1 MNKRILL
8 LLADVKAEK
17 SLSKYFQKRGDLV
30 WHTND
35 ASNVLGL
42 VKRYKPE
49 IVFIDLHMPGEN
61 WLEALSTIRK
71 YRPSAK
77 IIITNKYPDFR
88 RELRAKEYG
97 VKVFLRQPF
106 KQKWLDKA
114 IQAVEIGE
122 QLPASKRTILPRVQ
136 VSMRVKITFP
146 YALLA
151 LFFAL
156 ASAFLISRY
165 VLESLRDRF
174 LIQLIDTGSL
184 TADWM
189 VQEENRL
196 LETLRL
202 IANSEGVPDALLAG
216 DVERLQT
223 IALPVA
229 VNSQEEAIEILNASG
244 EIMLSLHHRPGGTV
258 EDYTVVQGDP
268 QLAQQVF
275 IRQVLYGR
283 VDDQGDK
290 FAGLARLQRGDYF
303 YIAGPIYDTE
313 GRLVGAVAVGES
325 LSKMVQSIRRDTLA
339 HVSIYSMDG
348 NPIIS
353 TIFMEENSRPLPV
366 EIVAKILKSQDSES
380 PVREMSISNTNFSEI
395 LGPWEVRGGHDLGI
409 IGTTLRQNFITR
421 PSFITRFQVIAIIL
435 VGVSGVILLGIYLA
449 HQITSPLSKVVKA
462 SMEVAKGNFEVKVPS
477 QGNDEV
483 MVLAHAF
490 NYMVSGLQEG
500 FIYRDLLGR
509 TVSPEVREAL
519 RESFALGKLRLEG
532 QNTVATVM
540 MSDIRGF
547 TSLSEKEDPT
557 IILKWLNEYYQV
569 VVPIITSF
577 GGVVDKFEGDAM
589 LSFFGILPKMLPAED
604 SAYLACKA
612 GLELLRIIEELNT
625 KRASR
630 GDPPLV
636 TGVGINTGNLI
647 AGGLGTADRLN
658 YTIIGDAVNTTQR
671 IEGVTRGF
679 YESGI
684 VISETTL
691 TALKDHRS
699 EFYFEPLGEHALKG
713 KSELIWLYRLWPENV
728 GKHSQV
734 RFESEVNDE
743 VQS

>member
-122 QLPASKRTILPRVQ
+122 QLPASKRTILPRVR
-136 VSMRVKITFP
+136 VSMQVKITFP

-268 QLAQQVF
+268 QLAQ
-275 IRQVLYGR
+275 
-283 VDDQGDK
+283 
-290 FAGLARLQRGDYF
+290 
-303 YIAGPIYDTE
+303 
-313 GRLVGAVAVGES
+313 
-325 LSKMVQSIRRDTLA
+325 
-339 HVSIYSMDG
+339 
-348 NPIIS
+348 
-353 TIFMEENSRPLPV
+353 
-366 EIVAKILKSQDSES
+366 
-380 PVREMSISNTNFSEI
+380 
-395 LGPWEVRGGHDLGI
+395 
-409 IGTTLRQNFITR
+409 
-421 PSFITRFQVIAIIL
+421 
-435 VGVSGVILLGIYLA
+435 
-449 HQITSPLSKVVKA
+449 
-462 SMEVAKGNFEVKVPS
+462 
-477 QGNDEV
+477 
-483 MVLAHAF
+483 
-490 NYMVSGLQEG
+490 
-500 FIYRDLLGR
+500 
-509 TVSPEVREAL
+509 
-519 RESFALGKLRLEG
+519 
-532 QNTVATVM
+532 
-540 MSDIRGF
+540 
-547 TSLSEKEDPT
+547 
-557 IILKWLNEYYQV
+557 
-569 VVPIITSF
+569 
-577 GGVVDKFEGDAM
+577 
-589 LSFFGILPKMLPAED
+589 
-604 SAYLACKA
+604 
-612 GLELLRIIEELNT
+612 
-625 KRASR
+625 
-630 GDPPLV
+630 
-636 TGVGINTGNLI
+636 
-647 AGGLGTADRLN
+647 
-658 YTIIGDAVNTTQR
+658 
-671 IEGVTRGF
+671 
-679 YESGI
+679 
-684 VISETTL
+684 
-691 TALKDHRS
+691 
-699 EFYFEPLGEHALKG
+699 
-713 KSELIWLYRLWPENV
+713 
-728 GKHSQV
+728 
-734 RFESEVNDE
+734 
-743 VQS
+743 